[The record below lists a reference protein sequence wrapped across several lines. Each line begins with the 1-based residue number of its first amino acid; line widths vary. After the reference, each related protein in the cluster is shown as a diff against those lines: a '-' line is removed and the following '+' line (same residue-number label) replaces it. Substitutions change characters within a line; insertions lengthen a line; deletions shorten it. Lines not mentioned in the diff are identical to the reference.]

1 LTDKSSAAGDLAVI
15 HGMDTE
21 KKTRAAT
28 AGVGAG
34 RKASAVKPASSPAS
48 SSAPGKATGKIK
60 FERRFPRFVL
70 DVRLQVRMFQDGEF
84 RTCWGRSTELG
95 QDGIGATLTGS
106 LESGEIVTLE
116 IPLPLT
122 PYPIKVRAIV
132 RYCQGLRYGFEFL
145 TMNESQ
151 RDTMRRVCD
160 YLATRV

>member
-1 LTDKSSAAGDLAVI
+1 MHS
-15 HGMDTE
+15 E
-21 KKTRAAT
+21 KKSRTAT
-28 AGVGAG
+28 AEVGA
-34 RKASAVKPASSPAS
+34 
-48 SSAPGKATGKIK
+48 SAPRKGPGGKGSFT
-60 FERRFPRFVL
+60 RRFPRFAI

-106 LESGEIVTLE
+106 LESGEIVTLD

-151 RDTMRRVCD
+151 RDTIRRVCE
-160 YLATRV
+160 YLATKG